1 MCRTLYSQS
10 SFTRLHFFSLSVITS
25 GAAMFGT
32 YVFFV
37 MHDPH
42 PVSLASLLDIIVPTW
57 IAIAVLGQRQL
68 EKVVLSS

>member
-1 MCRTLYSQS
+1 
-10 SFTRLHFFSLSVITS
+10 
-25 GAAMFGT
+25 MFGT